1 MEKKFYVLIVALF
14 VVAHGVTAKSWR
26 INPTLTAKANFTSFA
41 LAMESVEVMD
51 GDTIYLDPGITLGE
65 STITKAVTII
75 GPGYNLDDPTKES
88 KILAGFYVKTQNVKV
103 LGCYISFIDLSVGNF
118 TIENSKFDYI
128 ESSENPANVKIHSC
142 YVATRIGGNKMGFSS
157 PRMHCEVLNCIV
169 AGTLYKLDASII
181 SNNVIVSSSQSSTIT
196 NSTFTNNIFIN
207 TTPQAVDLAVEC
219 FKDYNKNTITNNL
232 FGMVKTEEH
241 ANFPNNKFGVA
252 LADVFAMEG
261 AYEAIYKLKEGS
273 PAIGYGLG
281 GYDCGAFS
289 GARPYRLS
297 GRSEFIPS
305 IYNVEIPS
313 SPTDNKLSVKFKVKA
328 NNE

>member
-14 VVAHGVTAKSWR
+14 VVAQGVTAKSWR

-41 LAMESVEVMD
+41 LAMESEEVMD

-88 KILAGFYVKTQNVKV
+88 KILEKLAVKVEQVKV
-103 LGCYISFIDLSVGNF
+103 LGCIISTIELSVGNF
-118 TIENSKFDYI
+118 TVENSKFNHLRSFDK
-128 ESSENPANVKIHSC
+128 SGNVIINSC
-142 YVATRIGGNKMGFSS
+142 YIVGQLGGNNQSFGGPKLY
-157 PRMHCEVLNCIV
+157 CEVSNCIIL
-169 AGTLYKLDASII
+169 GTI
-181 SNNVIVSSSQSSTIT
+181 STLSYSTIANNVVLSHSPCAEIA
-196 NSTFTNNIFIN
+196 NSNFINNIFISTSPN
-207 TTPQAVDLAVEC
+207 YADIAESC
-219 FKDYNKNTITNNL
+219 FTNSNTITNNL
-232 FGMVKTEEH
+232 FGMPKTDTH

-252 LADVFAMEG
+252 LTDVFAMEG
-261 AYEAIYKLKEGS
+261 EYETIYKLKEGS

-289 GARPYRLS
+289 GARPYRLF
-297 GRSEFIPS
+297 GRSEIIPS

-313 SPTDNKLSVKFKVKA
+313 YPTNNKLTVTFKVKA